1 MPAQVTIENIR
12 TERYSRNPRIGR
24 VLSEMGYIREL
35 NEGVN
40 RIYKSMEK
48 SMLSEPRY
56 SDKNDI
62 VTLTLVN
69 KVAKHEKS
77 IPNGILERI
86 QTNWKQLNDTERK
99 IINHLLNRFTATVPK
114 LIESLGAS
122 ETAVRTNLT
131 QLMNLEIIERQ
142 SEKIRDK
149 DAIYRF
155 KKS

>member
-1 MPAQVTIENIR
+1 
-12 TERYSRNPRIGR
+12 
-24 VLSEMGYIREL
+24 MGYIREL